1 MVTVRRSVTL
11 AVLLAVGLS
20 ACSAGDKATGVPTAP
35 VISIGGV
42 TEDATYPAPVTI
54 TIDTD
59 VGSWEATLDGQP
71 FTSGGTVRTPG
82 DHTLS
87 VTAHLSLAVATA
99 VVHFTIEPAPGGEL
113 IIRMFDLGPNDFG
126 GGGDAI
132 LITDSTS
139 AGMVSAMVDAGPA
152 GADANDPGFVTRQL
166 AQLHIDTLTL
176 LLLTHAHGDHYGG
189 MPPVL
194 SSVHVKRFLYNG
206 QVRSLSS
213 YTSVI
218 SQAGLVADS
227 AIVVTATRDYDLG
240 YAATPSHLKVLP
252 PLATHLGED
261 TDDATLLNDGSV
273 GARLSLGTFSMFLT
287 GDSEVAATARWR
299 AQFTSLVQNITVL
312 KVGHHGANNAIFDDG
327 FSGTSSWLAVTTP
340 QVSIISGNG
349 TTHPRIN
356 ALNKLLGQP
365 GNRTYCTNVHGTIT
379 IRVAR
384 DGTYSVSVAK
394 NADLDCVPGSE
405 ATT

>member
-1 MVTVRRSVTL
+1 MTLRQSVTF
-11 AVLLAVGLS
+11 ALLVAFGVS
-20 ACSAGDKATGVPTAP
+20 ACSPGDKATGPLTAP
-35 VISIGGV
+35 VISIAGV
-42 TEDATYPAPVTI
+42 TEGATYSVPVTI
-54 TIDTD
+54 HIDTD

-71 FTSGGTVRTPG
+71 FTSGGTVQTPG

-87 VTAHLSLAVATA
+87 VTAHLSLAVATV
-99 VVHFTIEPAPGGEL
+99 VVHFRIQPPAGGEL
-113 IIRMFDLGPNDFG
+113 IIRMFDLGPNEFG

-152 GADANDPGFVTRQL
+152 GADASDPGLVSRQL
-166 AQLHIDTLTL
+166 AQLHIDTLAI

-189 MPPVL
+189 MGPIL

-206 QVRSLSS
+206 QIRSLSS

-227 AIVVTATRDYDLG
+227 TIVVTATRDYDLG

-252 PLATHLGED
+252 PLATHLAED
-261 TDDATLLNDGSV
+261 TDDGTLLNDGSV

-287 GDSEVAATARWR
+287 GDSEVAATERWR

-312 KVGHHGANNAIFDDG
+312 KVGHHGANNAIFDNG
-327 FSGTSSWLAVTTP
+327 VSGTSSWLAVTAP
-340 QVSIISGNG
+340 RVSIISGNG

-365 GNRTYCTNVHGTIT
+365 GNRTYCTNVHGNIT

-384 DGTYSVSVAK
+384 DGSYRVSVAK
-394 NADLDCVPGSE
+394 NADQDCVPGSD